1 MNADATPMNAD
12 QDRMRLD
19 LISRSVIGAA
29 QRVSLALGVGFLEK
43 VYENSLVLELRDAGL
58 EVEQQKPVHV
68 HYAGRVVGDYIPDIL
83 VANEIVVEIKAIPF
97 LETIHRQQCINYL
110 RATGLRICL
119 LVNFG
124 RPRLEIRRLVWR
136 F

>member
-1 MNADATPMNAD
+1 M
-12 QDRMRLD
+12 
-19 LISRSVIGAA
+19 
-29 QRVSLALGVGFLEK
+29 
-43 VYENSLVLELRDAGL
+43 
-58 EVEQQKPVHV
+58 HV

-83 VANEIVVEIKAIPF
+83 VEHEMVVEIKAIPAI
-97 LETIHRQQCINYL
+97 EPNHRQQCINYL

-124 RPRLEIRRLVWR
+124 RPRLEVRRFVWR

>member
-1 MNADATPMNAD
+1 MNADITPMNAE
-12 QDRMRLD
+12 RERERLD
-19 LISRSVIGAA
+19 AISRKVIGAA

-43 VYENSLVLELRDAGL
+43 VYENSLVLELEEAGP

-68 HYAGRVVGDYIPDIL
+68 DHAGRIVGDYIPDIL
-83 VANEIVVEIKAIPF
+83 VSDEIVVEIKAVPS
-97 LETIHRQQCINYL
+97 LDAIHRAQCINHL
-110 RATGLRICL
+110 RATGLPVCL

-124 RPRLEIRRLVWR
+124 RPRLEVRRRVRR

>member
-1 MNADATPMNAD
+1 MNADAPPMNAEE
-12 QDRMRLD
+12 DRARLD
-19 LISRSVIGAA
+19 VVSRTVIGAA

-43 VYENSLVLELRDAGL
+43 VYENSLVLELTGAGL

-68 HYAGRVVGDYIPDIL
+68 HYAGRIVGDYIPDIL
-83 VANEIVVEIKAIPF
+83 VEREVVVEIKAIPGI
-97 LETIHRQQCINYL
+97 ETNHRQQCINYL

-124 RPRLEIRRLVWR
+124 RPRLEVRRFVWR

>member
-1 MNADATPMNAD
+1 MNADITPMNAEK
-12 QDRMRLD
+12 DRERLD
-19 LISRSVIGAA
+19 AISRKVIGAA
-29 QRVSLALGVGFLEK
+29 QRVSLELGVGFLEK
-43 VYENSLVLELRDAGL
+43 VYENSLVFELHEAGL

-68 HYAGRVVGDYIPDIL
+68 RYAGRIVGDYIPDIL
-83 VANEIVVEIKAIPF
+83 VEHEMVVEIKAIPAI
-97 LETIHRQQCINYL
+97 EPNHRQQCINYL

-124 RPRLEIRRLVWR
+124 RPRLEVRRFVWR